1 MVQKNIFVYFSDDPR
16 VNSQNKNELMVKAI
30 ETCLESNTL
39 LAPDREYDLITLCSD
54 EQMYKE

>member
-1 MVQKNIFVYFSDDPR
+1 MEKKIVYFSDDPR
-16 VNSQNKNELMVKAI
+16 VNSQNKNELMKKAS

-39 LAPDREYDLITLCSD
+39 LASDREYDLITLISD